1 MTIKII
7 RGYPLGL
14 DHPRSRGDGY
24 QHVSDRTG
32 QARSTSR
39 PSPNSVVYWTRP
51 KCRFGI
57 LFSREGITGVGR
69 MSDAEREQLKVFQDR
84 GMVIVV
90 VSLRDLDEVAE
101 GANFM
106 TMMRAKY
113 EHVRL
118 DVLSAPRSPA
128 SRQGAPKGPSL

>member
-1 MTIKII
+1 
-7 RGYPLGL
+7 
-14 DHPRSRGDGY
+14 
-24 QHVSDRTG
+24 
-32 QARSTSR
+32 
-39 PSPNSVVYWTRP
+39 
-51 KCRFGI
+51 
-57 LFSREGITGVGR
+57 